1 MVDIMVIIL
10 WIEVLI
16 RDKEEGSEMTDKFH
30 PTSRAVPLPTV
41 PSYHD
46 DNSDCQ
52 DDDQD
57 YHYDYLDYDNQD
69 TRQSPCPLG
78 PVLLSILT
86 IKIIKERWSV

>member
-1 MVDIMVIIL
+1 MVDIMVILI

-57 YHYDYLDYDNQD
+57 YHYDYLDYHDQDYDYHDYHDQDSNQ
-69 TRQSPCPLG
+69 PGCALANCA
-78 PVLLSILT
+78 LLS
-86 IKIIKERWSV
+86 R